1 MPIHRRKQKKDI
13 IIYTDTDSVKVEKKK
28 KKYIVKYGLYDYR
41 RGCFIKNEYEKGFK
55 IYGKLETARQWKKII
70 DRRYKDVISYVCN
83 ITEV

>member
-1 MPIHRRKQKKDI
+1 MPIHKRKKKKTI
-13 IIYTDTDSVKVEKKK
+13 EIYTDTDIAEVKEKKR
-28 KKYIVKYGLYDYR
+28 KYIVKYGLYDYR
-41 RGCFIKNEYEKGFK
+41 EGRFLESKYLKGFK